1 MFQVLLILTTF
12 LCSLVSG
19 LLFAFAVIVMP
30 GIKNLNDKE
39 FIRAFQVI
47 DKVIQN
53 NQPLF
58 MLVWVGS
65 IVLIIATVLFGFG
78 ELNIINFLLLILA
91 LVLYLFGVQLPT
103 ITINIPLNNKIQRLV
118 LDNIDEPELE
128 EAREEFE
135 TKWNRWNIFR
145 SVISSMTT
153 ILLIIV
159 LLKI

>member
-1 MFQVLLILTTF
+1 MFQVILILTTF
-12 LCSLVSG
+12 LCTLVSG
-19 LLFAFAVIVMP
+19 FLFAFAVIVMP
-30 GIKNLNDKE
+30 GIRNLNDKE
-39 FIRAFQVI
+39 FVRAFQVI

-58 MLVWVGS
+58 MFVWVGS
-65 IVLIIATVLFGFG
+65 IVFFIATVVFGFG
-78 ELNIINFLLLILA
+78 ETNTLNFSILILA
-91 LVLYLFGVQLPT
+91 LILYLLGVQLPT

-118 LDNIDEPELE
+118 LDSIDEPELK

-145 SVISSMTT
+145 SVISSLSS

-159 LLKI
+159 LFKL